1 METQNEKLMEF
12 KINIKE
18 LSNTLAHKRLKEI
31 LPDEI
36 MIEDK
41 HMTKYTEEGQIRFND
56 FYNEYWDEIAD
67 AMIYPCYN
75 GEKFYTI
82 FQKKKDKVYGLHEY
96 EVIERVWD
104 ERSEEIYR
112 LDPMRKMF
120 RTKEEAEEYI
130 KEITE

>member
-1 METQNEKLMEF
+1 MEKDKRKLEF
-12 KINIKE
+12 KINIVE
-18 LSNTLAHKRLKEI
+18 LSTTLAHKRLKEI

-41 HMTKYTEEGQIRFND
+41 HMTKYTEEGQIKFDD
-56 FYNEYWDEIAD
+56 FYNEYWDTIVD
-67 AMIYPCYN
+67 AMIYPCYT

-82 FQKKKDKVYGLHEY
+82 FQKTKDKDYGLHEY
-96 EVIERVWD
+96 EIIERVWD
-104 ERSEEIYR
+104 SQSEEIYK

-120 RTKEEAEEYI
+120 RTREEAEEYI